1 MKSPFA
7 QAAAASLLV
16 LLAGGGCARLL
27 DIHGPKTVSAG
38 ADGGAV
44 TVRHGQRLRIP
55 LAADPKGGFEWRRVE
70 PPIMRVVLEGP
81 PDENG
86 LNFTP
91 VRDGEE
97 KLSFEYVPVAGE
109 RTAQRTVSYDITVR

>member
-1 MKSPFA
+1 MTSLIA
-7 QAAAASLLV
+7 RAAAVSLLII
-16 LLAGGGCARLL
+16 LAAGCAGLR
-27 DIHGPKTVSAG
+27 DIHAPKTVTAG

-44 TVRHGQRLRIP
+44 TVRHGERLRIP
-55 LAADPKGGFEWRRVE
+55 LAADPKGAFEWRRVE

-81 PDENG
+81 PDEHG

-91 VRDGEE
+91 VRDGDEQ
-97 KLSFEYVPVAGE
+97 LRLEYVPLTGE

>member
-1 MKSPFA
+1 MTSLIA
-7 QAAAASLLV
+7 RLAAASLLV
-16 LLAGGGCARLL
+16 ILAGGCARFM
-27 DIHGPKTVSAG
+27 DIHAPKTVTAG
-38 ADGGAV
+38 ADGGEV

-55 LAADPKGGFEWRRVE
+55 LTADPKGGFEWRRVE

-81 PDENG
+81 PDEQG

-97 KLSFEYVPVAGE
+97 QLRFEYVPLAGE
-109 RTAQRTVSYDITVR
+109 RTAQRTVSYTITVR